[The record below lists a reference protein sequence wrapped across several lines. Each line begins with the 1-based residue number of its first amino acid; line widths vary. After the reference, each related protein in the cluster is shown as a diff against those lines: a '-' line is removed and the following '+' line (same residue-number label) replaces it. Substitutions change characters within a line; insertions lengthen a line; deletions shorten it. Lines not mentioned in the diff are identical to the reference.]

1 MAGIV
6 ANAKPRNSTL
16 AGRSRWSIPATRRD
30 KPTVQ
35 FARADAYTVDHA
47 NLLDDGTTIITGN
60 AYGSSVNYD
69 GTGAKDI
76 LKEYVT
82 AMFQKAGYT
91 NIMMTD
97 VRNYHDDFGSLHCGT
112 NVRRIL
118 PALNWWEK

>member
-1 MAGIV
+1 MCFERFRVRAV
-6 ANAKPRNSTL
+6 SL

-47 NLLDDGTTIITGN
+47 NSLVDETTVITGN
-60 AYGSSVNYD
+60 AYGPSVNYD

-76 LKEYVT
+76 LNEYVT

-91 NIMMTD
+91 NIIMAD
-97 VRNYHDDFGSLHCGT
+97 ARYYHDNYGSLHCGT
-112 NVRRIL
+112 NVQRIL